1 MYKRQDETE
10 SEIQILK
17 LTSLSAFGGFLSSVM
32 AIGAGL
38 IYVPAMKFF
47 GALDSRKAIGSSLNI
62 MMVVIPLAIFAHF
75 ILLESYQL
83 ESLKNELLLLIGL
96 VLTTFI
102 GAKTGAIIGFKLFT
116 EPMLMKVFIGV
127 LSITWLNYLIDVL
140 L

>member
-1 MYKRQDETE
+1 
-10 SEIQILK
+10 
-17 LTSLSAFGGFLSSVM
+17 
-32 AIGAGL
+32 
-38 IYVPAMKFF
+38 
-47 GALDSRKAIGSSLNI
+47 

-102 GAKTGAIIGFKLFT
+102 GAKTGAIIGFKLFS